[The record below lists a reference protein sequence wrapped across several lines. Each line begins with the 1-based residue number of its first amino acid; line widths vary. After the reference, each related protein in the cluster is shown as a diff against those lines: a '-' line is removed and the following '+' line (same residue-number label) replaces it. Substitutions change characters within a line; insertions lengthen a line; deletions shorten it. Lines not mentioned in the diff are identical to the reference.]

1 MVYLIGAG
9 PGDPGLI
16 TYKGLQILKS
26 CDAVIYDR
34 LGTGELL
41 DLVRSDC
48 TKIYVGKQAGAHYK
62 KQEEINRILVETAEK
77 YENVVRLKGGD
88 SFVFGRGGEEIL
100 TLQEADIPF
109 QVIPGVTSAI
119 AVPEVLGIPVT
130 HREMSRSFH
139 VITGHTKKG
148 EADAL
153 ANIHKQEGTS
163 VFLMGLSN
171 LEPIMQRLREEGES
185 EETPVSVISNGMLP
199 GETIVRGTVGTIG
212 KLVLKNELVS
222 PAIIV
227 VGQTAACTMK
237 DKNRSAIDGCKIG
250 VVGTAV
256 FREKLRGLLEE
267 KGASLFSICDM
278 HVRTCPDMEKLDVA
292 IWNLSDYRWIVFTSQ
307 NGIRLFFDR
316 VRACTVDLRKFA
328 DIRFAVVGSGCAQ
341 ALEQYGF
348 YADYIPEQYT
358 TESLANG
365 LCTVVKSGE
374 KVLIPRAKEGSPV
387 LEQILSANRI
397 DAEILSIY
405 DVRGARTENWKYLNN
420 YDAILFASASGV
432 HAFADCLAETRQTD
446 WNPAQ
451 GKKRIVLGTIGQV
464 TADTLG
470 ALTIYKEGEVLTGW
484 NGSNFT
490 YEVKKLPG
498 ATFKVTAGADI
509 YKADGT
515 KVYSKGDLI
524 AKNLVTGS
532 DGLVVLTDLHLGSY
546 VVTETKSIDG
556 YTINPT
562 PVPVNIEYKDQNV
575 EVQYESATIQNT
587 RQKAEVSVVK
597 KDSDT
602 ANPLDGGYTPVM
614 ISRTMQVR
622 LSLPKVL
629 HFRQSLQVR
638 MVRQHTL
645 WIYRLQTATIFL
657 SHRLLMDM

>member
-1 MVYLIGAG
+1 M
-9 PGDPGLI
+9 
-16 TYKGLQILKS
+16 
-26 CDAVIYDR
+26 
-34 LGTGELL
+34 
-41 DLVRSDC
+41 
-48 TKIYVGKQAGAHYK
+48 
-62 KQEEINRILVETAEK
+62 
-77 YENVVRLKGGD
+77 
-88 SFVFGRGGEEIL
+88 FV
-100 TLQEADIPF
+100 
-109 QVIPGVTSAI
+109 
-119 AVPEVLGIPVT
+119 
-130 HREMSRSFH
+130 
-139 VITGHTKKG
+139 
-148 EADAL
+148 
-153 ANIHKQEGTS
+153 
-163 VFLMGLSN
+163 
-171 LEPIMQRLREEGES
+171 
-185 EETPVSVISNGMLP
+185 
-199 GETIVRGTVGTIG
+199 
-212 KLVLKNELVS
+212 
-222 PAIIV
+222 
-227 VGQTAACTMK
+227 
-237 DKNRSAIDGCKIG
+237 
-250 VVGTAV
+250 
-256 FREKLRGLLEE
+256 
-267 KGASLFSICDM
+267 
-278 HVRTCPDMEKLDVA
+278 
-292 IWNLSDYRWIVFTSQ
+292 
-307 NGIRLFFDR
+307 
-316 VRACTVDLRKFA
+316 
-328 DIRFAVVGSGCAQ
+328 
-341 ALEQYGF
+341 
-348 YADYIPEQYT
+348 
-358 TESLANG
+358 
-365 LCTVVKSGE
+365 
-374 KVLIPRAKEGSPV
+374 
-387 LEQILSANRI
+387 
-397 DAEILSIY
+397 SIY

-490 YEVKKLPG
+490 YEVKKLLG